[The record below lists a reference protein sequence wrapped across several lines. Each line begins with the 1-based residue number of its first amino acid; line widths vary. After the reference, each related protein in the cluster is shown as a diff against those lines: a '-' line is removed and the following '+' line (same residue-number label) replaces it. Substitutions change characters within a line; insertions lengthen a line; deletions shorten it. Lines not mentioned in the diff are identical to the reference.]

1 MEEYKMKCKECKA
14 ERWCI
19 HTFGKY
25 YLAKSHNG
33 EGCNCPLPQDDAT
46 IKRHLAAIPPPDPF

>member
-1 MEEYKMKCKECKA
+1 MKRKCKDCKPV
-14 ERWCI
+14 RWCI

-33 EGCNCPLPQDDAT
+33 EGCSCPLPDDPAT
-46 IKRHLAAIPPPDPF
+46 LRRHLAAIPEPDPF